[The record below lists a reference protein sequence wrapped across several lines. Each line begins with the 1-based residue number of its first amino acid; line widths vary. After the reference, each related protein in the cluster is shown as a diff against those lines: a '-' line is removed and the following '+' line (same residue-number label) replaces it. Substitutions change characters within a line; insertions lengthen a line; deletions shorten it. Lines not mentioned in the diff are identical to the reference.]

1 MTLKR
6 IFLNSALV
14 AFFLLSGCSSFTSKT
29 EDYASWFPGDD
40 LLKVNDKD
48 EAWTECFSRDPS
60 DCKEK
65 YIQLNNVYRLKSG
78 VIQTASKTF
87 YCKLSDI
94 QDINIQAAKCTS
106 NGWVYGDELLIVQN
120 STEKYH
126 KCDAAG
132 IRVMRASYEQA
143 GEKFGRLTSFIS
155 LNDNG
160 ELFLYR
166 ASDDMNIEI
175 DNDNASAFEI
185 VMGFPLVPGYFGTE
199 CKLIQYLEIGYPQ
212 KARTVREA
220 LAAHVSYTTNFDAR
234 TISSAGSSYAC
245 KLYFSKEG
253 NVQAGWYNVSS
264 SISQDKVTT
273 RWQKTE

>member
-65 YIQLNNVYRLKSG
+65 YIQLDNVSRLKSG
-78 VIQTASKTF
+78 VIQIANKAF

-106 NGWVYGDELLIVQN
+106 NGWVYGDELLVVQN
-120 STEKYH
+120 SNEKYH

-155 LNDNG
+155 LNGNG

-166 ASDDMNIEI
+166 ASSDLNIEI
-175 DNDNASAFEI
+175 DNDNASAYEMVFGVPMYFRNESEHI
-185 VMGFPLVPGYFGTE
+185 KSIAFP
-199 CKLIQYLEIGYPQ
+199 K

-220 LAAHVSYTTNFDAR
+220 LAIYMNYGTDFDAR
-234 TISSAGSSYAC
+234 TISSAGSSYVC